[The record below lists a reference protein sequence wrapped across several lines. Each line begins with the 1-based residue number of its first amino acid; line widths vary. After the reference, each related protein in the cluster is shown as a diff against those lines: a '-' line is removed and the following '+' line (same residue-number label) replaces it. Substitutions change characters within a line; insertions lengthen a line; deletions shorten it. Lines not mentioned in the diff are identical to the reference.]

1 MRFFKRKRNIIIIS
15 IIIVLIIIISICS
28 RKSTTLPVKTAQ
40 IAIGTINEFVRTS
53 GKLEPLVDVEISSD
67 IMGKA
72 LNIFVEEGSMVK
84 KGDKLIQIDFINQ
97 KSRLREAQTSL
108 DVAITNLE
116 YKKFLLANKK
126 ELLNDS
132 LISYSEFKIAE
143 LDYNNALSHHES
155 AKSYY
160 EISKDNMEKT
170 LLLSPINGIVSG
182 LYVEEGENIITGTMN
197 NPGTVLMTISDNN
210 QMLVKSDVDET
221 SIIKTKKGNIAE
233 IVFDAYP
240 DTTFTGTVTKIAN
253 RPDITNTLTEIG
265 TVFPVEILINGDYEN
280 LLSGMNCEV
289 SIITESKD
297 SIIKVPIQAVVMR
310 EGNEGIF
317 TMKNNIAK
325 FVDVKSGIIG
335 KEFIEIESDSIE
347 EDMKIIIGPFT
358 SLKRLENN
366 DRVTDR
372 EFKGKPGLSKGE

>member
-1 MRFFKRKRNIIIIS
+1 MRFFKRKRNLIIIVIIII
-15 IIIVLIIIISICS
+15 LIIIISLCS
-28 RKSTTLPVKTAQ
+28 KKSTALPVTTNL
-40 IAIGTINEFVRTS
+40 ITIGTINEFVRTS

-72 LNIFVEEGSMVK
+72 LNIFVEEGDKVK

-108 DVAITNLE
+108 DVASTNLE
-116 YKKFLLANKK
+116 YKKFLLKNKR

-143 LDYNNALSHHES
+143 LEYNNALSLYES

-160 EISKDNMEKT
+160 EISNDNMGKT
-170 LLLSPINGIVSG
+170 LLISPINGIVSAV
-182 LYVEEGENIITGTMN
+182 YVEEGENIITGTMN
-197 NPGTVLMTISDNN
+197 NPGTILMTVSDNN

-240 DTTFTGTVTKIAN
+240 DTIFTGNVIKIAN
-253 RPDITNTLTEIG
+253 RPDLTNTLTGIG
-265 TVFPVEILINGDYEN
+265 TVFPVEILINGEFDN
-280 LLSGMNCEV
+280 LLAGMNCEV
-289 SIITESKD
+289 SIITKSKD
-297 SIIKVPIQAVVMR
+297 NVIKVPIQAVLMR
-310 EGNEGIF
+310 EGEEGIF
-317 TMKNNIAK
+317 TVKNNVAK
-325 FVDVKSGIIG
+325 FVNVKTGIIG

-347 EDMKIIIGPFT
+347 ENMKIITGPFT

-372 EFKGKPGLSKGE
+372 EFKGKPGLSKGK